1 MKNEIHHE
9 NKTTTITTT
18 GTTAKQ
24 QPEHA
29 VSKKYNFI
37 TCEPLG
43 ITRTCEQKSM
53 TKTHTARARK
63 I

>member
-9 NKTTTITTT
+9 NETTTKTTT

-29 VSKKYNFI
+29 VSKKYNFV
-37 TCEPLG
+37 TCAPLG
-43 ITRTCEQKSM
+43 ITRTCEQRSM
-53 TKTHTARARK
+53 TKMGTLCARK